1 MIRIYLTIIS
11 IFFAQHLLAQHT
23 IKGKIIN
30 ADDRSPIAGA
40 SIYINNSSLG
50 TSSNKEGL
58 FTIHS
63 PTRNVELVVSNMG
76 FEKRALEIQIPLQQD
91 LIIAIKEKSTAIE
104 EVVVTNYLKDGWKE
118 WGQFFTDNLIGQGGF
133 ADDCKILNHEVV
145 KFRFDKK
152 ANVLTAICTE
162 PLKIRNDALG
172 YELTYDLGGFRMD
185 FGSKMFLFEG
195 YAFFKDIGKGR
206 SKYKKNRNT
215 SYLLSLNRF
224 VRSTYNKEWEKDGY
238 IVRKLVKKDN
248 EVRIEAVQKYNAIL
262 DSVQK
267 KYRGNW
273 KLFYASQ
280 TDFTE
285 DQVNTIRKQRIQPEK
300 ISYLMGIMQPDEI
313 IVGEDK
319 EKGLMKLNYTDYLYI
334 IYPADFSKSKNKILQ
349 KAASEVSEL
358 FIMDS
363 DGIIIEPQGSY
374 FPTASWILSGYA
386 VSYSKL
392 AYMLPL
398 DYVSTE

>member
-1 MIRIYLTIIS
+1 MIRFYLFLAS
-11 IFFAQHLLAQHT
+11 IFFAHPLLAQHS
-23 IKGKIIN
+23 IQGKIIN

-58 FTIHS
+58 FTLHS
-63 PTRNVELVVSNMG
+63 PNRNVELVVSNMG
-76 FEKRALEIQIPLQQD
+76 FEKRVLEIQLPLQHE
-91 LIIAIKEKSTAIE
+91 LVIAIKEKSTAIE

-118 WGQFFTDNLIGQGGF
+118 WGDFFIENLIGQGDF
-133 ADDCKILNHEVV
+133 AEECKILNHEVV

-185 FGSKMFLFEG
+185 FASRMFLFEG

-206 SKYKKNRNT
+206 SKYKKNRNV

-224 VRSTYNKEWEKDGY
+224 VRSTYNKQWEQDGY
-238 IVRKLVKKDN
+238 IVRKLVKEDN
-248 EVRIEAVQKYNAIL
+248 AIRLEARQKYNAIL

-273 KLFYASQ
+273 NLFYVSQ
-280 TDFTE
+280 KDYTE
-285 DQVNTIRKQRIQPEK
+285 DKVNTIRKQMTQPEK
-300 ISYLMGIMQPDEI
+300 ISYLMGIMQPNEI
-313 IVGEDK
+313 IAAEDK
-319 EKGLMKLNYTDYLYI
+319 EKGLMKLNYADYLYI

-358 FIMDS
+358 SIVET

-374 FPTASWILSGYA
+374 FPTANWILSGYA
-386 VSYSKL
+386 VGYSKL

-398 DYVSTE
+398 DYVPSD